1 MSLFLKQILKLYILR
16 NPNDLYTDKLKK
28 SAIIVLYM
36 PKIDTNPDK
45 IAELL
50 ARGVVEII
58 GQEELEKKLQSGRQL
73 RIKLGI
79 DPTSPNIHLGR
90 SVPLLKLRD
99 FQNLGHK
106 IVFIIGDFTGVIGDT
121 SDKDSERPM
130 LTPEIVKK
138 NLKSYIDQASKII
151 DIKKTEIKYNS
162 SWLKK
167 LGYAEIGTQADAFSL
182 HEFIARE
189 NIAKRL
195 DQGKRISLRELL
207 YPLMQGYDSVVV
219 KSDVEIGGTDQK
231 FNILAGRQ
239 LQKIYN
245 QEPQN
250 IITNPIIEGLDGR
263 KMSSSFGNTVNLFD
277 TPNDM
282 FGKLMSLK
290 DDFIIS
296 YFILTTRLPL
306 NQIRQYENELAQ
318 GVNPRD
324 IKMML
329 AFEITQMYHDTK
341 SAKHAQEYWIST
353 FSKKEIPD
361 EMPTFK
367 INQPDIIS
375 VLVDSQI
382 TSSKGEARRAIEQGG
397 VKINGQVIADA
408 KTEVKSGDIVQKG
421 KMHFVRVE

>member
-1 MSLFLKQILKLYILR
+1 
-16 NPNDLYTDKLKK
+16 
-28 SAIIVLYM
+28 M
-36 PKIDTNPDK
+36 PKIDTNPEK

-50 ARGVVEII
+50 TRGVAEVIS
-58 GQEELEKKLQSGRQL
+58 QEDLEKKLQSGKQL

-79 DPTSPNIHLGR
+79 DPTSSNIHLGR

-130 LTPEIVKK
+130 LSPDVVKK
-138 NLKSYIDQASKII
+138 NLKSYIAQASKII
-151 DIKKTEIKYNS
+151 DIKKTEIHYNS
-162 SWLKK
+162 TWLKK
-167 LGYAEIGTQADAFSL
+167 LTYAEIGTQADAFSL

-207 YPLMQGYDSVVV
+207 YPLMQGFDSVKI

-239 LQKIYN
+239 LQKVYG

-250 IITNPIIEGLDGR
+250 VITNPIIEGLDGR
-263 KMSSSFGNTVNLFD
+263 KMSSSYGNTVNLFD

-290 DDFIIS
+290 DEFVIT
-296 YFILTTRLPL
+296 YFVLTTRISLEE
-306 NQIRQYENELAQ
+306 IKVYENQLQ
-318 GVNPRD
+318 DGMNPRD
-324 IKMML
+324 IKLKL
-329 AFEITQMYHDTK
+329 AFEITKMYHNEK
-341 SAKHAQEYWIST
+341 LAQQAQDYWIST

-361 EMPTFK
+361 DVSTFK
-367 INQPDIIS
+367 MNQTDIVS
-375 VLVDSQI
+375 VLVDSRI
-382 TSSKGEARRAIEQGG
+382 ISSKSEARRTIEQGG
-397 VKINGQVIADA
+397 VKVNGEVISDLRCKV
-408 KTEVKSGDIVQKG
+408 KTGDIIQKG
-421 KMHFVRVE
+421 KMHFIKVE